1 MRSLVRDFTNH
12 SPEDLGTMK
21 KFALVLSGGGFKG
34 AFQIGALR
42 YLRQNWS
49 KVNPGS
55 SEMKFDVIAGVSVGS
70 LNGVLTAC
78 NEFAALEKLWFDIG
92 PNVENIYTSDFIDTK
107 NQSDQL
113 KVRLD
118 FANIKEK
125 FIPNIDLRISL
136 WKGLGLLLSKSKR
149 DKFIDELLGKVQ
161 KDFSANFQNFR
172 AIADNSPLR
181 QRLNEL
187 IRRDKIRDCIFKC
200 GFVSL
205 NDGRYYS
212 FSHNAFKSDEDFRNG
227 ILASTAMPIV
237 WQPVEKISVEF
248 EGREQTISQSVDG
261 GIRNVS
267 PLADVIE
274 EINNDAPESD
284 YTIIIINCSSGE
296 VDYEEFEKANI
307 AGIALRSLN
316 DIAITEIFN
325 NDITEF
331 LRIND
336 IIEQVRAVDPD
347 IVIRNYKLGEG
358 RIDKILRP
366 FKAIIIQTDP
376 GILGDSLVANV
387 PLNNRRVEHGE
398 KKAAEALELLQGGR
412 KDVVVV

>member
-1 MRSLVRDFTNH
+1 
-12 SPEDLGTMK
+12 MK

-49 KVNPGS
+49 KVQPGS
-55 SEMKFDVIAGVSVGS
+55 NDMKFDVIAGVSVGS

-78 NEFAALEKLWFDIG
+78 NEFDALEKLWLDIG

-118 FANIKEK
+118 FKRIKDK
-125 FIPNIDLRISL
+125 FIPNVDLRIGL
-136 WKGLGLLLSKSKR
+136 WKGLGLLLSKSRR
-149 DKFIDELLGKVQ
+149 DKFIDELLGKVE
-161 KDFSANFQNFR
+161 KDFTANFQNFR
-172 AIADNSPLR
+172 AIADNTPLK
-181 QRLNEL
+181 QRLDEL
-187 IRRDKIRDCIFKC
+187 VRIDKIKDCIFKC

-212 FSHNAFKSDEDFRNG
+212 FGHNAFRSDEDFRNG

-237 WQPVEKISVEF
+237 WEPVGKISVLAEM
-248 EGREQTISQSVDG
+248 ERTIYQSVDG

-267 PLADVIE
+267 PLADVID
-274 EINNDAPESD
+274 EINNDDPLSD
-284 YTIIIINCSSGE
+284 YTIVIINCNSGV
-296 VDYEEFEKANI
+296 VDYEGYEKANI

-325 NDITEF
+325 NDISEF
-331 LRIND
+331 VRIND
-336 IIEQVRAVDPD
+336 IIEQVRFVNPD
-347 IVIRNYKLGEG
+347 IRIQNYKLGEG
-358 RIDKILRP
+358 RTDKILRP

-376 GILGDSLVANV
+376 GVLGDALVANV
-387 PLNNRRVEHGE
+387 ALNGKRIAHGE
-398 KKAAEALELLQGGR
+398 MKAAEALRALQRG
-412 KDVVVV
+412 DQDLVLV